1 MEETR
6 EIEQASVPGDD
17 LQGIKQRLQDWR
29 AQRKPGER
37 IPELL
42 WAQAVVAARE
52 LGVYRVCK
60 DLHLEYPGLKRRV
73 QGSGARPPR
82 KRMEPK
88 FVELLSGTPAPAPAA
103 PAAPAATSVC
113 GECVVELEN
122 ARGAKMR
129 VQLNGSGVAA
139 LASLCSGFWG
149 A

>member
-42 WAQAVVAARE
+42 WAQAVAAARE

-60 DLHLEYPGLKRRV
+60 DLHLDYPGLKRRV
-73 QGSGARPPR
+73 EGSGARPPR

-103 PAAPAATSVC
+103 PAATSVRH
-113 GECVVELEN
+113 ECVVELEN

-139 LASLCSGFWG
+139 LASLCSAFWG